1 MSASA
6 LQASRG
12 AAEGLRI
19 QLQQR
24 LDLGLVLAVAVLLAL
39 GLVMVASASI
49 TVADREYGSP
59 LFFFQRQVVFVIMG
73 LAIAAAMYRIR
84 LAHWDRSGRG
94 LLLFALF
101 LLVLI
106 LIPGVGH
113 TVNGSTRWLPMGL
126 FRLQVSEFAKLFV
139 AIYMAGYLVRKS
151 VEVRETFKGFLK
163 PILVLGL
170 CSVLLLMEPDFGA
183 TVVLMA
189 IGMGMLFLGG
199 ARLGQ
204 FAALMAIVMA
214 GLAVLAISSPY
225 RMKRLTSFLDPWQDP
240 FNSGFQLTQS
250 LIAIGSG
257 SWTGMG
263 LGSSIQKLFYLP
275 EAHNDFLFAVFA
287 EEFGLLGVVGVVLIF
302 GFIIW
307 RCFAIGAAAE
317 KVGHLFGA
325 YLAYGFG
332 IWIGLQAFI
341 NMGVNM
347 GILPTKGLTLPLMSA
362 GGSSMLVMCAV
373 FGILLRIHR
382 EVHDAS
388 SMPSTSAHAMMR
400 KKR

>member
-1 MSASA
+1 MSTSA

-12 AAEGLRI
+12 VAEGLRI

-49 TVADREYGSP
+49 TMADREYGNP

-73 LAIAAAMYRIR
+73 LIIAVGMYRIR
-84 LAHWDRSGRG
+84 LTHWDRSGRG

-151 VEVRETFKGFLK
+151 EEVRETFKGFLK
-163 PILVLGL
+163 PIMVLGL
-170 CSVLLLMEPDFGA
+170 CGVLLLMEPDFGA

-189 IGMGMLFLGG
+189 MGMGMLFLGG

-204 FAALMAIVMA
+204 FAALMAIVIA
-214 GLAVLAISSPY
+214 GLSVLAISSPY

-257 SWTGMG
+257 SWSGMG

-287 EEFGLLGVVGVVLIF
+287 EEFGLMGVVTVVMIF
-302 GFIIW
+302 SYIIW

-317 KVGHLFGA
+317 KIGYMFGA

-388 SMPSTSAHAMMR
+388 SKPSTSTHVMMR

>member
-12 AAEGLRI
+12 TSEGLRI

-24 LDLGLVLAVAVLLAL
+24 LDLGLVLAVSVLLVL
-39 GLVMVASASI
+39 GLIMVASASI

-151 VEVRETFKGFLK
+151 EEVKGTFKGFLK
-163 PILVLGL
+163 PIMVLGL

-189 IGMGMLFLGG
+189 MGMGMLFLGG

-225 RMKRLTSFLDPWQDP
+225 RLKRLTSFLDPWQDP

-287 EEFGLLGVVGVVLIF
+287 EEFGLLGVVGVVIIF

-317 KVGHLFGA
+317 KVGHMFGA

-388 SMPSTSAHAMMR
+388 SMPSTSAHAMLR

>member
-1 MSASA
+1 MNAAA
-6 LQASRG
+6 LQASRNSAQG
-12 AAEGLRI
+12 MRI

-24 LDLGLVLAVAVLLAL
+24 LDLGLVIAVGILLAL

-49 TVADREYGSP
+49 TIADREYGAP
-59 LFFFQRQVVFVIMG
+59 FFFFKRQLAFVALG
-73 LAIAAAMYRIR
+73 LVIASVMYRIR
-84 LAHWDRSGRG
+84 LVHWQRSGQG

-101 LLVLI
+101 LLCLI

-113 TVNGSTRWLPMGL
+113 SVNGSTRWLPMGF

-151 VEVRETFKGFLK
+151 EEVKETFKGFVK

-170 CSVLLLMEPDFGA
+170 CGILLLMEPDFGA

-189 IGMGMLFLGG
+189 MGMGMLFLAG

-204 FAALMAIVMA
+204 FAALLGIVMA
-214 GLAVLAISSPY
+214 GMAVLAISSPY
-225 RMKRLTSFLDPWQDP
+225 RLKRLTSFLDPWQDP

-263 LGSSIQKLFYLP
+263 LGASIQKLFYLP
-275 EAHNDFLFAVFA
+275 EAHNVFLFAVFA
-287 EEFGLLGVVGVVLIF
+287 EEFGLLGVICVVLVF
-302 GFIIW
+302 SYIIW
-307 RCFAIGAAAE
+307 RCFSIGSAAE
-317 KVGHLFGA
+317 KVGHMFGA

-362 GGSSMLVMCAV
+362 GGSSMLVMCGV
-373 FGILLRIHR
+373 VGILLRIHR
-382 EVHDAS
+382 EVHEAS
-388 SMPSTSAHAMMR
+388 AMPTTSTHVMVRR
-400 KKR
+400 KR